1 MSTIGILHIGTMG
14 YTMADALI
22 RGGHDVI
29 SACDGRSEV
38 TRSRAVRVGT
48 REVGTIEKMADEA
61 DAIIS
66 ICLASIEGE
75 MADWSE
81 ELQTMVT
88 ADGRYPRALRFP
100 LVDKLVER
108 NFKGIFVDANWVH
121 PEHYEDWWKRTDALE
136 SYVECGIYG
145 YPLTHEHGDLRRF
158 LWLSGKDA
166 GTIGNYFEDDP
177 ETSCAPIILPDGVR
191 AREFKEDNADNP
203 PSDWGQKW
211 LSM

>member
-29 SACDGRSEV
+29 SACDGRSKV
-38 TRSRAVRVGT
+38 TRARAVDVGA
-48 REVGTIEKMADEA
+48 REVGTIEQMATEA

-75 MADWSE
+75 MADWDE

-88 ADGRYPRALRFP
+88 ADGRYPKALRFP
-100 LVDKLVER
+100 IVDKLVER

-121 PEHYEDWWKRTDALE
+121 PEHYEDWWKRTGDLE

-145 YPLTHEHGDLRRF
+145 YPLTHEHGGLRRF

-166 GTIGNYFEDDP
+166 NTIGGYFTDDP
-177 ETSCAPIILPDGVR
+177 MVSCAPILLPDGVT
-191 AREFKEDNADNP
+191 AREFKEDNWDNP

-211 LSM
+211 SAV

>member
-29 SACDGRSEV
+29 SACDGRSEA
-38 TRSRAVRVGT
+38 TRSRAVDVGA
-48 REVGTIEKMADEA
+48 REVGTIEQMATEA

-75 MADWSE
+75 MADWDE

-88 ADGRYPRALRFP
+88 ADGRYPKALRFP
-100 LVDKLVER
+100 IVDKLVER

-121 PEHYEDWWKRTDALE
+121 PEHYEDWWKRTDDLE

-158 LWLSGKDA
+158 LWLSGKDSS
-166 GTIGNYFEDDP
+166 TIGGYFEDDP
-177 ETSCAPIILPDGVR
+177 MVSCAPILLPDGIT
-191 AREFKEDNADNP
+191 AREFKEDNWDNP
-203 PSDWGQKW
+203 PSDWGQKYG
-211 LSM
+211 